1 MSQTNVHF
9 LPMKILLLAVS
20 LLLCSSAMDSGVL
33 SDSELMPDKNA
44 LDETEG
50 RLQVNNILH

>member
-9 LPMKILLLAVS
+9 PANENTATCS
-20 LLLCSSAMDSGVL
+20 QSASSAMDSGVL
-33 SDSELMPDKNA
+33 SDSELIPDKNA